1 MAGGEGWGGA
11 AGRSA
16 RHAVAA
22 AAAAAAAPLR
32 CGLLSP
38 LTRHPLSLTLSL
50 PTTLSP
56 KNITQVEL
64 QEKQAKCE
72 LVHPYSA
79 SYGRAMISSVLGTA
93 DGGKSL
99 VRKPNA

>member
-1 MAGGEGWGGA
+1 M
-11 AGRSA
+11 
-16 RHAVAA
+16 
-22 AAAAAAAPLR
+22 
-32 CGLLSP
+32 
-38 LTRHPLSLTLSL
+38 
-50 PTTLSP
+50 
-56 KNITQVEL
+56 EL